1 MLAGIFVFLGCFL
14 SPYVAANILRKRET
28 VMTSTRWGI
37 LGAANFARNHMG
49 PAIHAAKGA
58 ELAALATSSPT
69 KAADFRAFAPQLKIH
84 DSYDALLADPDIDA
98 VYIPLPNHLHV
109 EWTLKAL
116 AAGKHVLCE
125 KPMTLKAVEFD
136 QLIAA
141 RDQAGKLAAEAYMIV
156 HHPQFIRARE
166 LVRGGAI
173 GKLVHVDA
181 TFSFFNDDAANI
193 RNRPEAGGGGLRDIG
208 VYTFG
213 AARFLTGQEPVSIPY
228 AKLRLDNEVDV
239 FAQVAADFP
248 DFTYAAT
255 VSMRMFPRQGITF
268 HGEEGVLTLTC
279 PFNANVFDVAELTL
293 ETGGLSVTTERW
305 PAENQYVTQVENFC
319 HSVQTGAAYP
329 CPLEFSRGTQHMMD
343 MVFEAGGQPV

>member
-1 MLAGIFVFLGCFL
+1 
-14 SPYVAANILRKRET
+14 
-28 VMTSTRWGI
+28 MTPVRWGI
-37 LGAANFARNHMG
+37 LGAANFAQNHMA

-58 ELAALATSSPT
+58 DLVALATSSPE
-69 KAADFRAFAPQLKIH
+69 KASGFQSFAPQLRVH

-98 VYIPLPNHLHV
+98 VYLPLPNHLHV
-109 EWTLKAL
+109 EWSLKAL

-125 KPMTLKAVEFD
+125 KPMTLNASEFD
-136 QLIAA
+136 ELIAA
-141 RDQAGKLAAEAYMIV
+141 RDRSGKLAAEAYMIV

-166 LVRGGAI
+166 LVQGGAI
-173 GKLVHVDA
+173 GRLVHVDA
-181 TFSFFNDDAANI
+181 TFTFFNDDATNI

-213 AARFLTGQEPVSIPY
+213 AVRFVTGQEPDAIPY

-268 HGEEGVLTLTC
+268 HGEKGVLTLTC
-279 PFNANVFDVAELTL
+279 PFNANVFDVSELRL
-293 ETGGLSVTTERW
+293 ENDRLSVTTERW
-305 PAENQYVTQVENFC
+305 PAVNQYVNQVENFC
-319 HSVQTGAAYP
+319 ISVQTGADYP

-343 MVFEAGGQPV
+343 MVFAAGAQPA

>member
-1 MLAGIFVFLGCFL
+1 
-14 SPYVAANILRKRET
+14 
-28 VMTSTRWGI
+28 MTPVRWGI
-37 LGAANFARNHMG
+37 LGAANFAQQHMG

-58 ELAALATSSPT
+58 DLVALATSSVD
-69 KAADFRAFAPQLKIH
+69 KAAGFQAFAPQLRVY

-109 EWTLKAL
+109 EWSLKAL

-125 KPMTLKAVEFD
+125 KPMTLKAAEFD

-141 RDQAGKLAAEAYMIV
+141 RDQSGKLAAEAYMIV

-166 LVRGGAI
+166 LVQGGAI
-173 GKLVHVDA
+173 GKLIHVDA
-181 TFSFFNDDAANI
+181 TFTYFNDDAVNI

-213 AARFLTGQEPVSIPY
+213 AARFVTGQEPDAIPY
-228 AKLRLDNEVDV
+228 AKLQLENEVDV

-248 DFTYAAT
+248 GFTYAAT

-268 HGEEGVLTLTC
+268 HGDKGVLTLTC

-293 ETGGLSVTTERW
+293 ENDGLTVMSERW
-305 PAENQYVTQVENFC
+305 PAVNQYVNQVENFC
-319 HSVQTGAAYP
+319 KSVQTGADYP
-329 CPLEFSRGTQHMMD
+329 CPLEFSRGTQHMLD
-343 MVFEAGGQPV
+343 MVFAAGSQHA